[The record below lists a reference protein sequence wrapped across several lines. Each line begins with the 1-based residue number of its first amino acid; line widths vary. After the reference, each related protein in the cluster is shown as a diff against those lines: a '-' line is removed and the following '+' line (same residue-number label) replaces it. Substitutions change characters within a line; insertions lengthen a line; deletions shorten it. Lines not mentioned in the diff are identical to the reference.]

1 MSWSSKTRTPIPGWR
16 FLVLIPPGEG
26 RIFTASRQGI
36 THVHRVKVPQ
46 GDGSTVS
53 SLERTTVKPR
63 RHIPDSTYLVTRRCL
78 EGVYRLVPDGK
89 VNAIL
94 LYCLLYASQKHG
106 IKLHGFC
113 FMSNHFHLVLTAPKT
128 QLGEFMHWLDLCTS
142 KCLNCLYGRRG
153 TIWEPGTYSSQ
164 ELHRKEDIVSK
175 LAYVAC
181 NPVQAALVKRPGQ
194 WPGNISLPRHFL
206 EGYDFTA
213 TRPKVF
219 FRQAEDG
226 LPRSVSLAL
235 TVPRAFRSRGEF
247 RSLLEEAIRR
257 RSGDIHCDL
266 LRTKRKY
273 VGKTKLRMD
282 PNHRPGNPSIKR
294 DRQPYIACEDRVLR
308 KELIEEYQL
317 FWSEHRR
324 ARRLFRE
331 GKRGV
336 LFPHGTYWWR
346 VQGGVRC
353 RRGPPGCGAMF
364 DSG

>member
-1 MSWSSKTRTPIPGWR
+1 M
-16 FLVLIPPGEG
+16 
-26 RIFTASRQGI
+26 
-36 THVHRVKVPQ
+36 
-46 GDGSTVS
+46 
-53 SLERTTVKPR
+53 
-63 RHIPDSTYLVTRRCL
+63 
-78 EGVYRLVPDGK
+78 
-89 VNAIL
+89 
-94 LYCLLYASQKHG
+94 
-106 IKLHGFC
+106 
-113 FMSNHFHLVLTAPKT
+113 
-128 QLGEFMHWLDLCTS
+128 
-142 KCLNCLYGRRG
+142 
-153 TIWEPGTYSSQ
+153 
-164 ELHRKEDIVSK
+164 
-175 LAYVAC
+175 
-181 NPVQAALVKRPGQ
+181 
-194 WPGNISLPRHFL
+194 PRHFL

>member
-1 MSWSSKTRTPIPGWR
+1 MR
-16 FLVLIPPGEG
+16 
-26 RIFTASRQGI
+26 RQGI

-46 GDGSTVS
+46 GDGSAAS

-106 IKLHGFC
+106 IELHGFC
-113 FMSNHFHLVLTAPKT
+113 FMSNHFHLVLTAPRA
-128 QLGEFMHWLDLCTS
+128 QLGEFMHWLDLYTS

-153 TIWEPGTYSSQ
+153 AIWEPGSYSSQ

-219 FRQAEDG
+219 FRQAENG
-226 LPRSVSLAL
+226 LSG
-235 TVPRAFRSRGEF
+235 FQESRGVSQPSGRGHSKAKRRHTQRFAAYEKEV
-247 RSLLEEAIRR
+247 RGENEASHGPEPSAREPVDQAR
-257 RSGDIHCDL
+257 PTAL
-266 LRTKRKY
+266 
-273 VGKTKLRMD
+273 
-282 PNHRPGNPSIKR
+282 HR
-294 DRQPYIACEDRVLR
+294 V
-308 KELIEEYQL
+308 
-317 FWSEHRR
+317 
-324 ARRLFRE
+324 
-331 GKRGV
+331 
-336 LFPHGTYWWR
+336 
-346 VQGGVRC
+346 
-353 RRGPPGCGAMF
+353 
-364 DSG
+364 